1 MMNLNYFDPGLKKY
15 YWIAALAAMG
25 LVITSCTHFKDIF
38 SKNNVPYQ
46 QTNTKRSRLGQVLP
60 DLSLFPMNDT
70 RFRLSELKNI
80 KAIVITMRDISCPVS
95 QKYGPLIAHIEQ
107 EYAPKGIQFIYSYV
121 GQKKPEKNA
130 KKDLKKFKFKGPYV
144 IDTRQKII
152 NTLGADTTGE
162 VFILTPER
170 KLIYKGPLDNSEYL
184 LSSKSD
190 DYKAKKHYV
199 TDVLQA
205 VTSGK
210 EITPQVLEA
219 PGKLISRPL
228 LKKQVYFK
236 DVMPVIQEKCTSCH
250 NPEGTGLMNFIS
262 YEDIAGRGAMFRYV
276 IERDLMPPWYVD
288 PNTGPFRD
296 DISLTLKEKALLLR
310 WVDQGFPVRERKT
323 LLWSKPK
330 KVKSLKGKP
339 DYVIS
344 LPEKVV
350 VPAEGPPF
358 YKRFVIQ
365 TSFKEDKWIKSV
377 NFILKPKVTHHLV
390 IYIMDASYKY
400 KTENFDH
407 NEKALNFLGSGSVT
421 SKPSRIQNF
430 NEQYNNAGVKLPRFS
445 KIILEFHYETVGQRV
460 IDNDSQIH
468 INFYK
473 KPPKYQL
480 LYYGTS
486 PDGIN
491 IPPYQSNYKLEDSY
505 KIQETVP
512 IIIIVPHMH
521 LRGKANSIFVIDPK
535 GGKKR
540 IFGLDPF
547 ILTLERSYILKK
559 PLVVHKGSV
568 IKCINWLDNSAD
580 NPMNPAPEKSVTQ
593 GPFLTDEMSNCFFIF
608 LVPVNTALT
617 PSSIM
622 KRL

>member
-1 MMNLNYFDPGLKKY
+1 MRYSIILF
-15 YWIAALAAMG
+15 AAMG

-170 KLIYKGPLDNSEYL
+170 KLIYKGPLDNSEYH

-210 EITPQVLEA
+210 EIVPRELEA

-262 YEDIAGRGAMFRYV
+262 YEDIAGRGAMFRYM

-358 YKRFVIQ
+358 YKKFVIQ
-365 TSFKEDKWIKSV
+365 APFKEDKWIKEFQFV
-377 NFILKPKVTHHLV
+377 VKPKVVHHFD
-390 IYIMDASYKY
+390 IYIMKASYNYNKNHP
-400 KTENFDH
+400 NFDYMTQAINYIANLARFKNTVVEMQKYH
-407 NEKALNFLGSGSVT
+407 KH
-421 SKPSRIQNF
+421 I
-430 NEQYNNAGVKLPRFS
+430 GVRLPRHS
-445 KIILEFHYETVGQRV
+445 KLVLELHYETIGQEV
-460 IDNDSQIH
+460 LDDYTH
-468 INFYK
+468 VYLNFHKK
-473 KPPKYQL
+473 KPKYETA
-480 LYYGTS
+480 LYAY
-486 PDGIN
+486 DQRQIN
-491 IPPYQSNYKLEDSY
+491 IPPHTSNYKTELSY
-505 KIQETVP
+505 ITKKQSLLSGIHT
-512 IIIIVPHMH
+512 HMH
-521 LRGKANSIFVIDPK
+521 LRGKASSIDITDPK
-535 GGKKR
+535 GMKKR
-540 IFGLDPF
+540 IFGIDPF
-547 ILTLERSYILKK
+547 TKTFERTYIFKK
-559 PLVVHKGSV
+559 PLLIPKGSV
-568 IKCINWLDNSAD
+568 IKCTNWFDNSVN
-580 NPMNPAPEKSVTQ
+580 NPINPDPEKHLTY
-593 GPFLTDEMSNCFFIF
+593 GPSIEDEMSICFFKWLI
-608 LVPVNTALT
+608 PIRKN
-617 PSSIM
+617 SSKYMFWKI
-622 KRL
+622 LN